1 MGLPRVRRTSTKGET
16 HFEADLKSQRKAQ
29 KSKPHLKKEHKSQI
43 PTKKSAKKWEEIEGG
58 FWGLLEIGGE
68 NMNWGSTTKNNGIL
82 IKEFDGCVAGGDED
96 EEAIV

>member
-1 MGLPRVRRTSTKGET
+1 M
-16 HFEADLKSQRKAQ
+16 Q
-29 KSKPHLKKEHKSQI
+29 KSG
-43 PTKKSAKKWEEIEGG
+43 KKSKEGFG
-58 FWGLLEIGGE
+58 VCLKLGGG